1 MKKAKKAKLP
11 AKKRALKIV
20 GKLTLFGFITFLV
33 TFGIYMF
40 NLENKLI
47 YYVIRP
53 FLNKHYDSQKR
64 DRRKV

>member
-47 YYVIRP
+47 NYVIRP

-64 DRRKV
+64 DRRIV

>member
-20 GKLTLFGFITFLV
+20 GKLTLFGFITVLV

-64 DRRKV
+64 DRRIV

>member
-53 FLNKHYDSQKR
+53 CLNKHYDSQKR
-64 DRRKV
+64 DRRIV

>member
-1 MKKAKKAKLP
+1 MKKKLCGIFL
-11 AKKRALKIV
+11 KLALV
-20 GKLTLFGFITFLV
+20 LLGAFAATF
-33 TFGIYMF
+33 TIYMF

-64 DRRKV
+64 DRRIV

>member
-40 NLENKLI
+40 ILENKLI

-64 DRRKV
+64 DRRIV

>member
-11 AKKRALKIV
+11 AKKRALKVV
-20 GKLTLFGFITFLV
+20 GKLTLFGFLTLLV
-33 TFGIYMF
+33 TFGIYFF

-64 DRRKV
+64 DRRIV

>member
-47 YYVIRP
+47 YYVLRP
-53 FLNKHYDSQKR
+53 FLNKHYDAQVRDKR
-64 DRRKV
+64 IV

>member
-64 DRRKV
+64 DRRIV

>member
-1 MKKAKKAKLP
+1 MKKAKKEKVR
-11 AKKRALKIV
+11 AKKRALKIA
-20 GKLTLFGFITFLV
+20 GKLTLFGFLTFLV
-33 TFGIYMF
+33 TFTIYMF

-64 DRRKV
+64 DRRIV

>member
-1 MKKAKKAKLP
+1 MKKAKKAKVP
-11 AKKRALKIV
+11 AKKRALKLF
-20 GKLTLFGFITFLV
+20 GKLTLFGFLTFLV
-33 TFGIYMF
+33 TFTIYMF

-64 DRRKV
+64 DRRIV

>member
-11 AKKRALKIV
+11 AKTRALKIV

-64 DRRKV
+64 DRRIV

>member
-20 GKLTLFGFITFLV
+20 SKLTLFGFITFLV

-64 DRRKV
+64 DRRIV

>member
-64 DRRKV
+64 YRRIV

>member
-40 NLENKLI
+40 CLL
-47 YYVIRP
+47 YTSP
-53 FLNKHYDSQKR
+53 SPR
-64 DRRKV
+64 D

>member
-53 FLNKHYDSQKR
+53 FLNKHYDKQKR
-64 DRRKV
+64 EHVI

>member
-1 MKKAKKAKLP
+1 MKKAKKAKVP
-11 AKKRALKIV
+11 AKKRALNIA

-33 TFGIYMF
+33 TFGIYFF

-53 FLNKHYDSQKR
+53 FLNKHYDNQKR
-64 DRRKV
+64 DRRIV

>member
-1 MKKAKKAKLP
+1 MKKAKKAKVP
-11 AKKRALKIV
+11 AKKRALQLF
-20 GKLTLFGFITFLV
+20 GKLTLLGFLTFLV
-33 TFGIYMF
+33 TFTIYMF

-64 DRRKV
+64 DRRIV

>member
-40 NLENKLI
+40 NLENRLI

-64 DRRKV
+64 DRRIV